1 MLQFCTSEYEKYKAQ
16 RNICSIK
23 YHFDDICCLSSPIK
37 EKWHMGQQ
45 RTDNLK
51 FHFYILK
58 VVKMDV
64 LPVDSHRLKL

>member
-1 MLQFCTSEYEKYKAQ
+1 
-16 RNICSIK
+16 
-23 YHFDDICCLSSPIK
+23 
-37 EKWHMGQQ
+37 MGQQ
-45 RTDNLK
+45 RIDNLK